1 VRTPSFAGARWTV
14 LFAACAL
21 LAACG
26 DGDSW
31 FGSNAPPPLPG
42 TRVSVLDQATVLAP
56 DAPDR
61 TVRLPPPELVPDWP
75 EAGGFPPHA
84 MWHLALGD
92 HLQRAW
98 TADVGEGAAKRRA
111 FITQPIVAAGRV
123 FAMDA
128 ESNVSA
134 FDLKNGSRFWRVELA
149 VKGADNGTYG
159 GGLAYDRG
167 TLFVTDGYG
176 EIVSLDPRDGRIRWR
191 KTLPAP
197 VRGAPTARAGR
208 LLMITVTNETLALA
222 EDDGRELWTHNGLEE
237 ETFLVGGTS
246 PAVVGNTVIAPY
258 SSGELFA
265 LRIENGA
272 QLWTD
277 SLNVNKRTDQVA
289 TLTDIR
295 GLPVIDNGRVFAA
308 GNSDILVAL
317 DLATGRRLWDRDVG
331 SVETPWVAGNFLY
344 LITNAPA
351 VVCFR
356 ADTGQVV
363 WVAPLAEWEDP
374 EAKSGRIVWTGP
386 LLASDRLIVAS
397 STGGAYSISPY
408 TGKLLGQIAL
418 PNGVTIAPIV
428 ADKTL
433 IFVTDSGELVAYR

>member
-1 VRTPSFAGARWTV
+1 
-14 LFAACAL
+14 
-21 LAACG
+21 
-26 DGDSW
+26 
-31 FGSNAPPPLPG
+31 
-42 TRVSVLDQATVLAP
+42 
-56 DAPDR
+56 
-61 TVRLPPPELVPDWP
+61 
-75 EAGGFPPHA
+75 
-84 MWHLALGD
+84 M
-92 HLQRAW
+92 
-98 TADVGEGAAKRRA
+98 
-111 FITQPIVAAGRV
+111 
-123 FAMDA
+123 
-128 ESNVSA
+128 
-134 FDLKNGSRFWRVELA
+134 
-149 VKGADNGTYG
+149 
-159 GGLAYDRG
+159 
-167 TLFVTDGYG
+167 
-176 EIVSLDPRDGRIRWR
+176 
-191 KTLPAP
+191 
-197 VRGAPTARAGR
+197 
-208 LLMITVTNETLALA
+208 
-222 EDDGRELWTHNGLEE
+222 
-237 ETFLVGGTS
+237 
-246 PAVVGNTVIAPY
+246 
-258 SSGELFA
+258 
-265 LRIENGA
+265 
-272 QLWTD
+272 
-277 SLNVNKRTDQVA
+277 
-289 TLTDIR
+289 
-295 GLPVIDNGRVFAA
+295 IDNGRVFAA